1 MDFYRLRH
9 GHPWRLD
16 DWIWG
21 PMTLEPP
28 MHIYICIYMYIIYIH
43 EYNDIIC
50 LYIYS
55 FMYIYIY
62 TSYVSLIETVS
73 LLSAELSPDLEW
85 CGRSL
90 GTDTTRCG
98 ITSVLLLWSLEI
110 YVSIA
115 CVCVCVCVFQVC
127 VCDCIWDHVSAMN
140 IFSMCMRAT
149 HNVTYVTG
157 HGRDSLWL
165 QSCPTNGYIQW
176 ICIAHQ
182 QMV

>member
-1 MDFYRLRH
+1 MTTGWLDLGPHDFGIPHAY
-9 GHPWRLD
+9 
-16 DWIWG
+16 
-21 PMTLEPP
+21 
-28 MHIYICIYMYIIYIH
+28 IYICIYMYIIYIH

-50 LYIYS
+50 LYMYT

-62 TSYVSLIETVS
+62 ILRFFDRDCFSAQCWTVTGFGVVWQEPGNRHDP
-73 LLSAELSPDLEW
+73 LWNHISAVAVVTWNIRE
-85 CGRSL
+85 
-90 GTDTTRCG
+90 
-98 ITSVLLLWSLEI
+98 
-110 YVSIA
+110 Y
-115 CVCVCVCVFQVC
+115 CVCVCVCVCFSSVC